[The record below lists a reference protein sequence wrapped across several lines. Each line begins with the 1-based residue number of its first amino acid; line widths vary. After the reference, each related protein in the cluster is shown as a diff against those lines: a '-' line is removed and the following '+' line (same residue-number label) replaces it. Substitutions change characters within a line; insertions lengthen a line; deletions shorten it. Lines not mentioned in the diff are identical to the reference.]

1 MKISTILY
9 TFRQGLANI
18 FRNKWYSLAS
28 IATIA
33 ACLFLFSVFY
43 TIVANFQHMVLTA
56 QENVS
61 LTVFFD
67 EGITDLRKEEIG
79 TLIQNRE
86 EVSAVTYTSEEQAW
100 EDYKQVYFGDKIE
113 EFEEGFPDNPL
124 IGSDNYEVFLSDVA
138 LQDSLKEYI
147 SSIEGVRKIN
157 SSGVANILGSI
168 NSLIGY
174 VSLGIIVILFFVSIF
189 LISNT
194 VTIGIAVRKEEITI
208 MKYIGA
214 NDFFIRVPFIIEG
227 MLIGLVGAA
236 LPLVIVYNIYNK
248 VLEYV
253 TSSFVIISEMLN
265 FLPIDTV
272 FDFLLPVSLLLGV
285 GIGFLGSI
293 GTVRKHLYV

>member
-9 TFRQGLANI
+9 TFRQGLSNI

-67 EGITDLRKEEIG
+67 EGITDVRKEEIG

-174 VSLGIIVILFFVSIF
+174 VSLGIIAILFLVSIF

-227 MLIGLVGAA
+227 MLIGLIGAA
-236 LPLVIVYNIYNK
+236 LPLLLVYNIYNM

-272 FDFLLPVSLLLGV
+272 FDFLLPVSLLIGV